1 MARKPRELRE
11 LSIRNVG
18 VIEESTIAFGSGFNV
33 ITGETGAGKTM
44 VLTGLS
50 LISGQRADS
59 DLIRQGKD
67 RLVVSLQVA
76 MEDPATG
83 RLKELIDEH
92 DPEVEDG
99 GLLLQRTLSRE
110 GRGKA
115 LIGSDPCTASVLGE
129 FAQEFFT
136 IHGQSTNHHL
146 INQRYQL
153 SLLDQ
158 SNANVPVS
166 LKLFR
171 EALNLFREKKA
182 EITALKMALVDRESE
197 IAAINRFIADHVR
210 VKPKTDEWIEIEE
223 RIQRLDSVEEF
234 LEVFR
239 ETTLAL
245 GDENDG
251 AIVRV
256 SSALRSLEKSNNPD
270 RSMTEMI
277 DRLRQ
282 ALIEIKDVNEEV
294 HSQLEDVEVE
304 PGEID
309 RLRERRATL
318 KQFIQRYSG
327 EVDEGSDTNKSL
339 NQLTELLPEKERLLK
354 DLDSGDHRLGELESE
369 LSLLHASMID
379 ASLHLRSARKDA
391 ASLLERSVNAE
402 LQELGLAGARFVVH
416 FEELSNDQ
424 ISNDGADLIE
434 FLFSAHPNGALLPLH
449 KGISGGELSRVMLA
463 IELALVE
470 SREVGTL
477 IFDEIDA
484 GIGGEIGLVIGERIS
499 RLAKRYQVLVITHLA
514 QVAVWANNHFR
525 IEKSSGGSFVLSS
538 VQEVEGEERISEI
551 ARMLSGQSDLPAART
566 HAIELLK
573 HAGK

>member
-67 RLVVSLQVA
+67 RLVVSAQVA
-76 MEDPATG
+76 MEDPPTG

-136 IHGQSTNHHL
+136 IHGQSTNHQL

-158 SNANVPVS
+158 SNADVPVS

-182 EITALKMALVDRESE
+182 EITALKKALIDRESE

-210 VKPKTDEWIEIEE
+210 VKPKTDEWVEIEE

-239 ETTLAL
+239 ETAAAL
-245 GDENDG
+245 GDESDG

-256 SSALRSLEKSNNPD
+256 SNALRSLEKSNNPD

-294 HSQLEDVEVE
+294 HSQLEDIEVE

-318 KQFIQRYSG
+318 KQFIQRYSS
-327 EVDEGSDTNKSL
+327 EVDEGSDVNESL
-339 NQLTELLPEKERLLK
+339 NQLIELLPEKERLLK
-354 DLDSGDHRLGELESE
+354 DLDSGDHRLGELERE

-391 ASLLERSVNAE
+391 ASLLERSVSAE
-402 LQELGLAGARFVVH
+402 LQQLGLAGARFVVH
-416 FEELSNDQ
+416 IEELSNDQ